1 MKDELNASNSQ
12 IHILLSD
19 KKELEDILDKQ
30 VHDKDRLMEDLNTS
44 FKENVS
50 LLWKNFQFRGHDYS
64 SFGLINTL
72 KKLLSQP
79 LVVICYVTTQM
90 YF

>member
-44 FKENVS
+44 FKENVGFCGS
-50 LLWKNFQFRGHDYS
+50 IFNTEDMILHLLAN
-64 SFGLINTL
+64 I
-72 KKLLSQP
+72 
-79 LVVICYVTTQM
+79 V
-90 YF
+90 

>member
-44 FKENVS
+44 FKENVGFYRRIF
-50 LLWKNFQFRGHDYS
+50 N
-64 SFGLINTL
+64 
-72 KKLLSQP
+72 
-79 LVVICYVTTQM
+79 
-90 YF
+90 